1 VRFFF
6 PALPLVSSRS
16 VSVCSIFSSERKNAA
31 PPLRLKFSCQK
42 ATYQHINN
50 GSVTVLLPVRAGVLR
65 LARVGS
71 CIVGCALLA
80 FTGCWKNEPIDE
92 AKAAGKTTAD
102 FPQITADIFE
112 PMDGGIDLS
121 PEEIMGRNTWN
132 LWSGGNQH
140 FWNQAAQDSFGLMD
154 LLKML
159 DNRKFSRGERFKTLG
174 LINEPGFQ
182 ARAPTEPDELGLC
195 LDRQITPE
203 PPGIDETVYGKPSG
217 VLGFRLFP
225 NPEFDDEA
233 RKKWDGKR
241 FYEDPSYYND
251 NKLIRPYRVGVA
263 CGACH
268 IAPNPSNPPADPENP
283 RWENLASAIGN
294 QYINE
299 GKVFAC
305 NVEKGGFFY
314 EMLAVQPRGT
324 SDTSRIATD
333 HINNPNAINAIF
345 LLAERE
351 RIAKIATPEKMAGGT
366 LALPETEEEMHVPHI
381 LKDGADSIG
390 VRGATIRVYV
400 NIGTFSEYWLTRH
413 NRLIGL
419 TPQQPFEIP
428 YAREHSVFWRATEER
443 LDNIAAFFRKL
454 KSFRLAD
461 AREGQAYIT
470 TDAVVMTRGKEVF
483 AESCAACHSSKQP
496 PPNID
501 PRSGE
506 GKAWFRVEVMK
517 PDFLENNFLSNDK
530 RYPLTKIETNS
541 ARAFATNAKAG
552 HVWDNFSSLTYKE
565 LSPVDELEFFNPF
578 DETHPIKF
586 KPKDRN
592 VAPGYYRTPS
602 LVSVWSSAPL
612 LHNNMLGKFTGDP
625 SVAGRMEAFN
635 DAVEKLFWP
644 EKRVGK
650 DSIWRTQDDCSLHLR
665 KEFLPPPLRA
675 LRALADRDGYIKF
688 GMIPKGTPVNLIGNL
703 EPDFRNIAVFRKV
716 AEKLIKLK
724 TTKLSRD
731 EAAAEFTKLIPDLLA
746 ANKCPDFVEDKGHY
760 FGTDLPDTD
769 KRALIEYLKTF

>member
-1 VRFFF
+1 M
-6 PALPLVSSRS
+6 
-16 VSVCSIFSSERKNAA
+16 
-31 PPLRLKFSCQK
+31 
-42 ATYQHINN
+42 
-50 GSVTVLLPVRAGVLR
+50 
-65 LARVGS
+65 
-71 CIVGCALLA
+71 LA
-80 FTGCWKNEPIDE
+80 FSGCGKTEPIDE
-92 AKAAGKTTAD
+92 AKVAGKTTAD
-102 FPQITADIFE
+102 FPQITADIFK

-121 PEEIMGRNTWN
+121 PEELMGRNTWN
-132 LWSGGNQH
+132 LWSAGNQH
-140 FWNQAAQDSFGLMD
+140 FWNRVAQDSYGLMD

-159 DNRKFSRGERFKTLG
+159 DNRKFPRSGRFKTLG
-174 LINEPGFQ
+174 LVNEPGF
-182 ARAPTEPDELGLC
+182 RAASKADEFGLWLDEHVDREPA
-195 LDRQITPE
+195 
-203 PPGIDETVYGKPSG
+203 GIDEKVYGKSSG

-225 NPEFDDEA
+225 NPEFNDDA
-233 RKKWDGKR
+233 RKGWDGDR
-241 FYEDPSYYND
+241 FMNDPTYYND
-251 NKLIRPYRVGVA
+251 NKLVRPYRVGVA
-263 CGACH
+263 CGSCH
-268 IAPNPSNPPADPENP
+268 IAPNPSNPPDDPENP

-305 NVEKGGFFY
+305 NVEKGGLFY
-314 EMLAVQPRGT
+314 EMLAAQPRGT

-351 RIAKIATPEKMAGGT
+351 RIAVPEKMAGGT
-366 LALPETEEEMHVPHI
+366 LALPGEKEEMNVAHI

-400 NIGTFSEYWLTRH
+400 NIGMFSEYWLTRH
-413 NRLIGL
+413 NRLVGL
-419 TPQQPFEIP
+419 APQKPFEIP

-461 AREGQAYIT
+461 APGGQAYIT
-470 TDAVVMTRGKEVF
+470 ADAAVMTRGKEVF

-496 PPNID
+496 PANID
-501 PRSGE
+501 PRSGD
-506 GKAWFRVEVMK
+506 GKTWFRAAVMA
-517 PDFLENNFLSNDK
+517 PDFLENNFLSNEK

-552 HVWDNFSSLTYKE
+552 HIWDNFSSVTYKE

-586 KPKDRN
+586 KPKDKN

-625 SVAGRMEAFN
+625 SVAGRMDAFN
-635 DAVEKLFWP
+635 DAVEKLLWP
-644 EKRVGK
+644 EKRLGK
-650 DSIWRTQDDCSLHLR
+650 DSIWRTQNDCSLHLR
-665 KEFLPPPLRA
+665 KEFVPEPLR
-675 LRALADRDGYIKF
+675 RMADPDGYITV
-688 GMIPKGTPVNLIGNL
+688 GMIPQGTPINLVANL
-703 EPDFRNIAVFRKV
+703 EPNFKNIDVFLKI
-716 AEKLIKLK
+716 AEKLVKIKS
-724 TTKLSRD
+724 TNPSRE
-731 EAAAEFTKLIPDLLA
+731 EAATEFNKLIPDLLA

>member
-1 VRFFF
+1 LV
-6 PALPLVSSRS
+6 LVS
-16 VSVCSIFSSERKNAA
+16 C
-31 PPLRLKFSCQK
+31 
-42 ATYQHINN
+42 T
-50 GSVTVLLPVRAGVLR
+50 
-65 LARVGS
+65 
-71 CIVGCALLA
+71 
-80 FTGCWKNEPIDE
+80 KNEPVDE
-92 AKAAGKTTAD
+92 AKAAGKSTAD
-102 FPQITADIFE
+102 FPQITADIFK

-140 FWNQAAQDSFGLMD
+140 FWNHVAQDSYGLMD

-159 DNRKFSRGERFKTLG
+159 DNRKFPRAERFKTLG
-174 LINEPGFQ
+174 LVNEPGF
-182 ARAPTEPDELGLC
+182 RAPSKPDEFGLW
-195 LDRQITPE
+195 LDEQAESE
-203 PPGIDETVYGKPSG
+203 PAGIDETVYGKPSG

-225 NPEFDDEA
+225 NPEFNDEA

-241 FYEDPSYYND
+241 FYEDKAYYND
-251 NKLIRPYRVGVA
+251 NRLVRPYRVGVA

-268 IAPNPSNPPADPENP
+268 IAPNPSNPPAEPENP
-283 RWENLASAIGN
+283 HWENLASAIGN

-305 NVEKGGFFY
+305 NVDKGGFFY
-314 EMLAVQPRGT
+314 EMLAAQPRGT

-366 LALPETEEEMHVPHI
+366 LALPGEKEEMPVPHI

-390 VRGATIRVYV
+390 IPGATIRVYV
-400 NIGTFSEYWLTRH
+400 NIGMFSEYWLTRH

-419 TPQQPFEIP
+419 RPQKPFEIP
-428 YAREHSVFWRATEER
+428 YAQKHSVFWRATEER
-443 LDNIAAFFRKL
+443 VDNIRKFFERL
-454 KSFRLAD
+454 QPFRLA
-461 AREGQAYIT
+461 AAPGGQAYIT
-470 TDAVVMTRGKEVF
+470 VDASVMTRGKEVF

-506 GKAWFRVEVMK
+506 GKAWFRAAVMD
-517 PDFLENNFLSNDK
+517 PDFLKDNFLSDDK

-541 ARAFATNAKAG
+541 ARAFATNAKT
-552 HVWDNFSSLTYKE
+552 HHIWDNFSSQTYKE

-586 KPKDRN
+586 RPKDKD

-602 LVSVWSSAPL
+602 LVSMWSSAPFF
-612 LHNNMLGKFTGDP
+612 HNNMLGKFTDDP
-625 SVAGRMEAFN
+625 SVAGRIDAFN
-635 DAVEKLFWP
+635 DAVEKLLWP
-644 EKRVGK
+644 EKRLNK
-650 DSIWRTQDDCSLHLR
+650 DSIWRTQNECSFHLR
-665 KEFLPPPLRA
+665 KEFVPPPFDK
-675 LRALADRDGYIKF
+675 LAGPDGYVKI
-688 GMIPKGTPVNLIGNL
+688 GRIPKGTPINLLANL
-703 EPDFRNIAVFRKV
+703 QPDFQRPGAFLKVAGQLVNIN
-716 AEKLIKLK
+716 AEKL
-724 TTKLSRD
+724 SP
-731 EAAAEFTKLIPDLLA
+731 EAADAELRKLVPDLIA
-746 ANKCPDFVEDKGHY
+746 MNKCPDFIEDKGHY
-760 FGTDLPDTD
+760 FGTDLSDND

>member
-1 VRFFF
+1 MK
-6 PALPLVSSRS
+6 ALGKGRD
-16 VSVCSIFSSERKNAA
+16 
-31 PPLRLKFSCQK
+31 
-42 ATYQHINN
+42 H
-50 GSVTVLLPVRAGVLR
+50 VLR

-71 CIVGCALLA
+71 WLFACVALVSC
-80 FTGCWKNEPIDE
+80 TKNEPIDE
-92 AKAAGKTTAD
+92 AKAAGKSTAD
-102 FPQITADIFE
+102 FPQITADIFK

-140 FWNQAAQDSFGLMD
+140 FWNHAAQDSYGLMD

-159 DNRKFSRGERFKTLG
+159 DNRKFPRGERFETLG
-174 LINEPGFQ
+174 LVNEPGF
-182 ARAPTEPDELGLC
+182 RAPSKPDDFGLWLDEPVD
-195 LDRQITPE
+195 PE
-203 PPGIDETVYGKPSG
+203 PAGIDENVYGKPSG

-225 NPEFDDEA
+225 NPEFNDEA

-241 FYEDPSYYND
+241 FSEDKAYYND

-305 NVEKGGFFY
+305 NVERGGFFY
-314 EMLAVQPRGT
+314 EMLAAQPRGT

-333 HINNPNAINAIF
+333 HINNPNAINPIF

-351 RIAKIATPEKMAGGT
+351 RIAKNASPEKMTGG
-366 LALPETEEEMHVPHI
+366 ALVLPGETEEMPVPHI

-400 NIGTFSEYWLTRH
+400 NIGMFSEYWLTRH

-419 TPQQPFEIP
+419 SPQQPFEIP
-428 YAREHSVFWRATEER
+428 YARKHSVFWRATEER

-454 KSFRLAD
+454 KPFHLAD
-461 AREGQAYIT
+461 VSGGQAYIT
-470 TDAVVMTRGKEVF
+470 SDSAVMTRGKEIF
-483 AESCAACHSSKQP
+483 AGSCAACHSSKQP
-496 PPNID
+496 PLNID

-506 GKAWFRVEVMK
+506 GKAWFRAEVMK
-517 PDFLENNFLSNDK
+517 PEFLENNFLSDDK

-541 ARAFATNAKAG
+541 ARAFATNAKA
-552 HVWDNFSSLTYKE
+552 HHIWDNFSSQTYKE

-586 KPKDRN
+586 KPKDRD

-602 LVSVWSSAPL
+602 LVSVWSSAPF

-625 SVAGRMEAFN
+625 SVAGRMDAFN
-635 DAVEKLFWP
+635 DAVEKLLWP
-644 EKRVGK
+644 EKRLNK
-650 DSIWRTQDDCSLHLR
+650 DSIWRTQNECSFHLR
-665 KEFLPPPLRA
+665 KEFVPKPFDE
-675 LRALADRDGYIKF
+675 LAGPDGYITI
-688 GMIPKGTPVNLIGNL
+688 GRIPKGTPINLVANLQPDFQHAGAFLKAAGKLMKINAGNL
-703 EPDFRNIAVFRKV
+703 SP
-716 AEKLIKLK
+716 
-724 TTKLSRD
+724 
-731 EAAAEFTKLIPDLLA
+731 EAAEAELRKLVPDLIA
-746 ANKCPDFVEDKGHY
+746 MNKCPDFIEDKGHY
-760 FGTDLPDTD
+760 FGTDLSDND

>member
-1 VRFFF
+1 MN
-6 PALPLVSSRS
+6 L
-16 VSVCSIFSSERKNAA
+16 
-31 PPLRLKFSCQK
+31 SCNPGV
-42 ATYQHINN
+42 ATCIL
-50 GSVTVLLPVRAGVLR
+50 VLLFLFE
-65 LARVGS
+65 S
-71 CIVGCALLA
+71 GCK
-80 FTGCWKNEPIDE
+80 KNEPVDE
-92 AKAAGKTTAD
+92 AKAGGLTTAD
-102 FPQITADIFE
+102 FPQITADIFK
-112 PMDGGIDLS
+112 PMDGGIELS

-140 FWNQAAQDSFGLMD
+140 FWNQAAQDSYGLMD

-159 DNRKFSRGERFKTLG
+159 DNRKFPRGERFKTLG
-174 LINEPGFQ
+174 LVNEPGFR
-182 ARAPTEPDELGLC
+182 ARAPTEPDEFGLC
-195 LDRQITPE
+195 LDKQIAPE
-203 PPGIDETVYGKPSG
+203 PAGIDENVYGKPSG

-225 NPEFDDEA
+225 NPEFNDEA

-241 FYEDPSYYND
+241 FYEDTSYYND

-268 IAPNPSNPPADPENP
+268 IAPNPSNPPANPENP

-314 EMLAVQPRGT
+314 EMLAAQPRGT

-333 HINNPNAINAIF
+333 HINNPNAINPIF
-345 LLAERE
+345 LLGERR
-351 RIAKIATPEKMAGGT
+351 RIAVPEKMAGGT
-366 LALPETEEEMHVPHI
+366 LALPCEKEEMFVPHI

-390 VRGATIRVYV
+390 VAGATIRVYV
-400 NIGTFSEYWLTRH
+400 NIGMFSEYWLTRH

-419 TPQQPFEIP
+419 TPQKPFEIP

-443 LDNIAAFFRKL
+443 LDNIAAFFTRL
-454 KSFRLAD
+454 KPFHLAD
-461 AREGQAYIT
+461 TPGGQASIT
-470 TDAVVMTRGKEVF
+470 ADSAVMTRGKEVF

-496 PPNID
+496 PPNVD

-506 GKAWFRVEVMK
+506 GKAWFRAEVMK
-517 PDFLENNFLSNDK
+517 PEFLENNFLSNDK

-541 ARAFATNAKAG
+541 ARAFATNAKAT
-552 HVWDNFSSLTYKE
+552 HVWDNFSSVTYKE

-586 KPKDRN
+586 KPKEKN

-625 SVAGRMEAFN
+625 SVAGRMDAFN
-635 DAVEKLFWP
+635 DAVEKLLWP
-644 EKRVGK
+644 EKRLNK
-650 DSIWRTQDDCSLHLR
+650 DSIWRTQNDCSLHLR
-665 KEFLPPPLRA
+665 KEFVPKPLRGF
-675 LRALADRDGYIKF
+675 ADRDGYVTV
-688 GMIPKGTPVNLIGNL
+688 GMIPQGTPVNLIGNL
-703 EPDFRNIAVFRKV
+703 EPDFRNIDVFLKI
-716 AEKLIKLK
+716 AKKLIKIQA
-724 TTKLSRD
+724 TKPSRE
-731 EAAAEFTKLIPDLLA
+731 EAAAEFNKLIPDLLA

>member
-1 VRFFF
+1 M
-6 PALPLVSSRS
+6 
-16 VSVCSIFSSERKNAA
+16 
-31 PPLRLKFSCQK
+31 K
-42 ATYQHINN
+42 A
-50 GSVTVLLPVRAGVLR
+50 LLPARDDLFR
-65 LARVGS
+65 LTRVGS
-71 CIVGCALLA
+71 CVIGCALLGFA
-80 FTGCWKNEPIDE
+80 GCWKTEPIDE

-102 FPQITADIFE
+102 FPQITADIFK

-140 FWNQAAQDSFGLMD
+140 FWNHVAQDSYGLMD

-159 DNRKFSRGERFKTLG
+159 DNRKFSRGERFKILG
-174 LINEPGFQ
+174 LVNEPGF
-182 ARAPTEPDELGLC
+182 RAASKPDEFGLW
-195 LDRQITPE
+195 LDEQVEPE
-203 PPGIDETVYGKPSG
+203 PKGIDETVYGKPSG

-225 NPEFDDEA
+225 NPEFNDEA
-233 RKKWDGKR
+233 RKKWNGER
-241 FYEDPSYYND
+241 FMNDPSYHN
-251 NKLIRPYRVGVA
+251 NKLVRPYRVGVA
-263 CGACH
+263 CGSCH
-268 IAPNPSNPPADPENP
+268 IAPNPSNPPDDPENP

-314 EMLAVQPRGT
+314 EMLAAQPRGT

-351 RIAKIATPEKMAGGT
+351 RIQVPEKMAGGT
-366 LALPETEEEMHVPHI
+366 LALPGEKEEMPVAHV

-390 VRGATIRVYV
+390 IPGATIRVYV
-400 NIGTFSEYWLTRH
+400 NIGMFSEYWLTRH

-419 TPQQPFEIP
+419 TPQKPFEIP

-443 LDNIAAFFRKL
+443 LAGIRAFFCRL
-454 KSFRLAD
+454 KPFHLAD
-461 AREGQAYIT
+461 APGGQAYIT
-470 TDAVVMTRGKEVF
+470 TDATVMTRGKEVF

-496 PPNID
+496 PPGTD
-501 PRSGE
+501 PHSGE
-506 GKAWFRVEVMK
+506 GKAWFRAEVMK
-517 PDFLENNFLSNDK
+517 PEFLEDNFLSNEK

-541 ARAFATNAKAG
+541 ARAFATNAKAT

-586 KPKDRN
+586 KPKEKN
-592 VAPGYYRTPS
+592 VAPGYYRTAS

-612 LHNNMLGKFTGDP
+612 LHNNMLGKFTSDP
-625 SVAGRMEAFN
+625 SVAGRMDAFN
-635 DAVEKLFWP
+635 DAIEKLLWP
-644 EKRVGK
+644 EKRLNK
-650 DSIWRTQDDCSLHLR
+650 DSIWRTQNDCSLHLR
-665 KEFLPPPLRA
+665 KEFVPRTLWG
-675 LRALADRDGYIKF
+675 LADRDGYIKV
-688 GMIPKGTPVNLIGNL
+688 GMIPKGTPINLVANL
-703 EPDFRNIAVFRKV
+703 EPDFRHLDIFLKIAN
-716 AEKLIKLK
+716 KLIKIK
-724 TTKLSRD
+724 TTDVSRD
-731 EAAAEFTKLIPDLLA
+731 EAAAEFNQLIPDLLA

>member
-1 VRFFF
+1 MN
-6 PALPLVSSRS
+6 ALG
-16 VSVCSIFSSERKNAA
+16 KG
-31 PPLRLKFSCQK
+31 K
-42 ATYQHINN
+42 
-50 GSVTVLLPVRAGVLR
+50 GDVLR

-71 CIVGCALLA
+71 WLLA
-80 FTGCWKNEPIDE
+80 CVFVTLGGCTKNEPVDE
-92 AKAAGKTTAD
+92 AKAAGKSTAD
-102 FPQITADIFE
+102 FPQITADIFK

-121 PEEIMGRNTWN
+121 PQEIMGRNTWN
-132 LWSGGNQH
+132 LWSAGNQH
-140 FWNQAAQDSFGLMD
+140 FWNHAAQDSYGLMD
-154 LLKML
+154 LLKIL
-159 DNRKFSRGERFKTLG
+159 DNRRFPRSERFKTLG
-174 LINEPGFQ
+174 LVNEPGF
-182 ARAPTEPDELGLC
+182 RAPSKPDDFGLWLDEPVE
-195 LDRQITPE
+195 PE
-203 PPGIDETVYGKPSG
+203 PAGIDETVYGTPSG

-225 NPEFDDEA
+225 NSEFNDEA

-241 FYEDPSYYND
+241 FYEDKAYYND

-314 EMLAVQPRGT
+314 EMLAAQPRGT

-333 HINNPNAINAIF
+333 HINNPNAINPIF

-351 RIAKIATPEKMAGGT
+351 RIAKNASPAKMTGGA
-366 LALPETEEEMHVPHI
+366 LALPGETEEMSVPHI

-400 NIGTFSEYWLTRH
+400 NIGMFSEYWLTRH

-419 TPQQPFEIP
+419 SPQQPFEIP
-428 YAREHSVFWRATEER
+428 YARKHSVFWRATEER

-454 KSFRLAD
+454 KPFHLAD
-461 AREGQAYIT
+461 VSGGQAYIT
-470 TDAVVMTRGKEVF
+470 SDSAVMTRGKEIF
-483 AESCAACHSSKQP
+483 AGSCAACHSSKQP
-496 PPNID
+496 PLNID

-506 GKAWFRVEVMK
+506 GKAWFRAEVMK
-517 PDFLENNFLSNDK
+517 PEFLENNFLSDDK

-541 ARAFATNAKAG
+541 ARAFATNAKA
-552 HVWDNFSSLTYKE
+552 HHIWDNFSSQTYKE

-586 KPKDRN
+586 KPKDRD

-602 LVSVWSSAPL
+602 LVSVWSSAPF

-625 SVAGRMEAFN
+625 SVAGRMDAFN
-635 DAVEKLFWP
+635 DAVEKLLWP
-644 EKRVGK
+644 EKRLNK
-650 DSIWRTQDDCSLHLR
+650 DSIWRTQNECSFHLR
-665 KEFLPPPLRA
+665 KEFVPKPFNE
-675 LRALADRDGYIKF
+675 LAGPDGYITI
-688 GMIPKGTPVNLIGNL
+688 GRIPKGTPINLVANLQPDFQHAGAFLKAAGKLMKINAGNL
-703 EPDFRNIAVFRKV
+703 SP
-716 AEKLIKLK
+716 
-724 TTKLSRD
+724 
-731 EAAAEFTKLIPDLLA
+731 EAAEAELRKLVPDLIA
-746 ANKCPDFVEDKGHY
+746 MNKCPDFIEDKGHY
-760 FGTDLPDTD
+760 FGTDLSDND

>member
-1 VRFFF
+1 MKNFCVVI
-6 PALPLVSSRS
+6 AASWS
-16 VSVCSIFSSERKNAA
+16 VVFCAA
-31 PPLRLKFSCQK
+31 VGACKK
-42 ATYQHINN
+42 DE
-50 GSVTVLLPVRAGVLR
+50 PV
-65 LARVGS
+65 
-71 CIVGCALLA
+71 
-80 FTGCWKNEPIDE
+80 DE
-92 AKAAGKTTAD
+92 ATASGLTTSD
-102 FPQITADIFE
+102 FPQITADVFK
-112 PMDGGIDLS
+112 PMDGGLDLS

-159 DNRKFSRGERFKTLG
+159 DNRKFPRSQRFKILG
-174 LINEPGFQ
+174 LMNEPGF
-182 ARAPTEPDELGLC
+182 RAATRPDEFGLW
-195 LDRQITPE
+195 LDEQIEPE
-203 PPGIDETVYGKPSG
+203 PAGINEEVYGKASG

-225 NPEFDDEA
+225 NPEFDEKA

-241 FYEDPSYYND
+241 FYEDPTYYND
-251 NKLIRPYRVGVA
+251 NQLVRPYRVGVA

-283 RWENLASAIGN
+283 RWKNLASAIGN

-314 EMLAVQPRGT
+314 EMLATQPRGT

-351 RIAKIATPEKMAGGT
+351 RIAVPEKMAGGT
-366 LALPETEEEMHVPHI
+366 LALPGEKEDMSPVPHI

-400 NIGTFSEYWLTRH
+400 NIGMFSEYWLTRH

-419 TPQQPFEIP
+419 APQKPFEIP

-461 AREGQAYIT
+461 APGGEAYVT
-470 TDAVVMTRGKEVF
+470 ADSAVMTRGKEVF

-496 PPNID
+496 PASID

-506 GKAWFRVEVMK
+506 GKAWFRAEVMK

-552 HVWDNFSSLTYKE
+552 HVWDNFSSATYKA

-578 DETHPIKF
+578 NETQPIKF
-586 KPKDRN
+586 KPKEEN
-592 VAPGYYRTPS
+592 VAPGYYRTAS

-635 DAVEKLFWP
+635 DAIEKLLWP
-644 EKRVGK
+644 EKRKGP
-650 DSIWRTQDDCSLHLR
+650 DCIWRTSQRCSLHIR
-665 KEFLPPPLRA
+665 KEYVPWA
-675 LRALADRDGYIKF
+675 LRFRCDKDGYFSI
-688 GMIPKGTPVNLIGNL
+688 GPIPAGTPINLIANL
-703 EPDFRNIAVFRKV
+703 EPSFWDMLTLVPRIKADLDKIRDQQLDGEAAKKVFANLV
-716 AEKLIKLK
+716 PDLIK
-724 TTKLSRD
+724 
-731 EAAAEFTKLIPDLLA
+731 
-746 ANKCPDFVEDKGHY
+746 ANKCPDFIEDKGHY
-760 FGTDLPDTD
+760 FGTQMPDAD

>member
-1 VRFFF
+1 V
-6 PALPLVSSRS
+6 AL
-16 VSVCSIFSSERKNAA
+16 A
-31 PPLRLKFSCQK
+31 SC
-42 ATYQHINN
+42 T
-50 GSVTVLLPVRAGVLR
+50 
-65 LARVGS
+65 
-71 CIVGCALLA
+71 
-80 FTGCWKNEPIDE
+80 KNEPVDE
-92 AKAAGKTTAD
+92 AKAAGKSTAD
-102 FPQITADIFE
+102 FPQITADIFK

-132 LWSGGNQH
+132 LWSAGNQH
-140 FWNQAAQDSFGLMD
+140 FWNHAAQDSYGLMD

-159 DNRKFSRGERFKTLG
+159 DNRKFPRAERFKTLG
-174 LINEPGFQ
+174 LVNEPDF
-182 ARAPTEPDELGLC
+182 RAPSKPDEFGLW
-195 LDRQITPE
+195 LDEQVEPE
-203 PPGIDETVYGKPSG
+203 PAGIDETVYGKPSG
-217 VLGFRLFP
+217 ALGFRLFP
-225 NPEFDDEA
+225 NPEFNDEA

-241 FYEDPSYYND
+241 FYEDRAYYND
-251 NKLIRPYRVGVA
+251 NKLVRPYRVGVA

-305 NVEKGGFFY
+305 NVEKGGFFF
-314 EMLAVQPRGT
+314 EMLAAQPRGT

-345 LLAERE
+345 LLGERE
-351 RIAKIATPEKMAGGT
+351 RIQVPEKMAGGT
-366 LALPETEEEMHVPHI
+366 LALPGEKEAMPVAHV

-390 VRGATIRVYV
+390 IPGATIRVYV
-400 NIGTFSEYWLTRH
+400 NIGMFSEYWLTRH

-419 TPQQPFEIP
+419 RPQKPFEIP

-443 LDNIAAFFRKL
+443 LGNIAAFFRKL
-454 KSFRLAD
+454 KPFHLAD
-461 AREGQAYIT
+461 AHDGQGYIT
-470 TDAVVMTRGKEVF
+470 TDSAVMTRGKEVF
-483 AESCAACHSSKQP
+483 AESCSACHSSKQP

-506 GKAWFRVEVMK
+506 GKAWFRAAMMDS
-517 PDFLENNFLSNDK
+517 DFLKDNFLSDDK

-541 ARAFATNAKAG
+541 ARAFATNAKA
-552 HVWDNFSSLTYKE
+552 HHIWDNFSSQTYKE

-586 KPKDRN
+586 KPKDKD

-602 LVSVWSSAPL
+602 LVSIWSSAPF

-635 DAVEKLFWP
+635 DAVEKLLWP
-644 EKRVGK
+644 EKRLNK
-650 DSIWRTQDDCSLHLR
+650 DSIWRTQNECSFHLR
-665 KEFLPPPLRA
+665 KEFVPSPFDK
-675 LRALADRDGYIKF
+675 LAGPDGYVKI
-688 GMIPKGTPVNLIGNL
+688 GRIPKGTPINLLANM
-703 EPDFRNIAVFRKV
+703 EPDFQRAGAFLKV
-716 AEKLIKLK
+716 AGKLVKIDADN
-724 TTKLSRD
+724 LSP
-731 EAAAEFTKLIPDLLA
+731 EAADAELRKLVPDLIA
-746 ANKCPDFVEDKGHY
+746 MNKCPDFIEDKGHY
-760 FGTDLPDTD
+760 FGTDLSDND